1 MKTLA
6 TKQKAPDE
14 PQRLPFGVQP
24 RPKYEVPQEELD
36 EIPTTDPDAAHID
49 PARVADKPS

>member
-1 MKTLA
+1 M
-6 TKQKAPDE
+6 
-14 PQRLPFGVQP
+14 QP